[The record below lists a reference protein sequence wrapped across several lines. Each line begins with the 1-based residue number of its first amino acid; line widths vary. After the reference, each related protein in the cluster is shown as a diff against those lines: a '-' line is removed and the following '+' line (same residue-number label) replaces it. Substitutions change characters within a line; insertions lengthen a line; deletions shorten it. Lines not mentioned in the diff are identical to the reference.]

1 MTKLN
6 FLLLLVVIASALVL
20 VKSAYDVRRLTS
32 EIHRAEME
40 AQRLAG
46 RDRDLAERL
55 HVGVGGDALLEH
67 RLDNSGVHRVGGRG
81 ACTEH
86 FHTPLA
92 QVREICSRHLRAAS
106 VVHANKKYRGLVG
119 HAFTVA
125 KPSKREVKKRVTS
138 RPPASIAN

>member
-46 RDRDLAERL
+46 DQTRL
-55 HVGVGGDALLEH
+55 EA
-67 RLDNSGVHRVGGRG
+67 
-81 ACTEH
+81 
-86 FHTPLA
+86 
-92 QVREICSRHLRAAS
+92 
-106 VVHANKKYRGLVG
+106 
-119 HAFTVA
+119 
-125 KPSKREVKKRVTS
+125 
-138 RPPASIAN
+138 